1 MQTILQLL
9 QKDLVLF
16 HSYLEDTRLP
26 TRVPETEHL
35 RTAKILE
42 FPKQHCIESYK
53 LNLTR
58 LGTKLALDH

>member
-9 QKDLVLF
+9 HKDLVLVQF
-16 HSYLEDTRLP
+16 YLEDTRLP

-35 RTAKILE
+35 RLSQNSGV
-42 FPKQHCIESYK
+42 PKQHCIESCK